1 MRIKH
6 RAIAI
11 IIVALVSI
19 SMIGS
24 TFVLFFS
31 DSPVTQTAAQTA
43 NPADSQI
50 ADLQS
55 QVDAFNQALEKN
67 PADTNL
73 RLNLADKYY
82 DLGLAQLSSSQDQS
96 IAEAATTNLKQAVA
110 QYQEVLKVNKDDVNV
125 LVDMATAAFYSG
137 DNTLAES
144 TFQHVLAIKPDF
156 YNALVNYGIFLIEAK
171 SDYIGAI
178 EEFNKALNTNP
189 SPESA
194 QQLNNLISYAQSKL
208 TGDDSK

>member
-31 DSPVTQTAAQTA
+31 DSPATQTAAQTA
-43 NPADSQI
+43 NPADAQI
-50 ADLQS
+50 ADLQG

-67 PADTNL
+67 PEDTNL

-96 IAEAATTNLKQAVA
+96 IAGAATTNLKQAVA

>member
-50 ADLQS
+50 ANLQS

-67 PADTNL
+67 PEDTNL

-110 QYQEVLKVNKDDVNV
+110 LYQEVLKVNKEDVNI

>member
-67 PADTNL
+67 PEDTNL

>member
-43 NPADSQI
+43 NTADSQI
-50 ADLQS
+50 ADLQG

-67 PADTNL
+67 PGDTNL

-96 IAEAATTNLKQAVA
+96 IAGAATTNLKQAVA
-110 QYQEVLKVNKDDVNV
+110 QYQEVLKVNKDDVNI

-189 SPESA
+189 PPESA